1 MESRISMKKVK
12 IIIIAIF
19 FLAFITFLPTL
30 GKYVGREIKNY
41 YLNSKNFYFNSDKLK
56 QDGIVYQVENWSGVD
71 SYSVTFNMNSY
82 KNNIVYSES
91 DISYDISYKCS
102 SNVTCEIS
110 KDNGVISANK
120 HTDSFIITV
129 TPKTPL
135 NDNDKAIIEVETTST
150 SPYKKTLKGKFNIVV
165 GKMGLSYEINDEA
178 NSPFFEVA
186 VTNTLDYYVART
198 DFDKYKVGD
207 KIDMNTYLSFS
218 DVEKSYCASSI
229 VTIEFDPNVSLLDM
243 TSTAYLNAID
253 KSEVNIN
260 GNTYINKIA
269 FKIDALSSYKVKFY
283 KVNSKNDYTY
293 PFLNNESVV
302 DISFD

>member
-12 IIIIAIF
+12 IIMIAIF
-19 FLAFITFLPTL
+19 FLTFITFIPTL
-30 GKYVGREIKNY
+30 GKYVGKEIKNY

-82 KNNIVYSES
+82 KNNTVYSES
-91 DISYDISYKCS
+91 DITYDIFYKCS

-110 KDNGVISANK
+110 KTNGIIPSDK

-129 TPKTPL
+129 MPKTPL
-135 NDNDKAIIEVETTST
+135 NDNEKATIEVEATST
-150 SPYKKTLKGKFNIVV
+150 SPYKKTLKGNFNIVV
-165 GKMGLSYEINDEA
+165 GKMGLSYEINDEV

-218 DVEKSYCASSI
+218 DIEKSYCASSI

-253 KSEVNIN
+253 KSEININ

-269 FKIDALSSYKVKFY
+269 FKVDALSSYKVKFY
-283 KVNSKNDYTY
+283 KVDSKKDYTY
-293 PFLNNESVV
+293 PFLNNESIV